1 MVGNF
6 TNLTIDGKQHLQSGA
21 AMISKTKIYKR
32 LLAIILLCVSL
43 FSLFSC
49 TEQKVEGTKPFS
61 DLEAKYVSLVET
73 RSVNERY
80 LLTDDEI
87 EELTAILHN
96 IVIYEPYE
104 PEEELLGYTHPMF
117 TVIKKDGTAFWIG
130 EYCDGVIDFNSTLYR
145 AKQAPLDDLSAFY
158 HKLIMQI
165 NVDKK
170 QSN

>member
-1 MVGNF
+1 MAGNF
-6 TNLTIDGKQHLQSGA
+6 TNLTIDGKQHLQCGA
-21 AMISKTKIYKR
+21 AMINKTKTYKK

-49 TEQKVEGTKPFS
+49 TEQKVEGTKPFP

-87 EELTAILHN
+87 EELTAILRN

-104 PEEELLGYTHPMF
+104 PEEELLGYTLR
-117 TVIKKDGTAFWIG
+117 
-130 EYCDGVIDFNSTLYR
+130 CL
-145 AKQAPLDDLSAFY
+145 PL
-158 HKLIMQI
+158 
-165 NVDKK
+165 
-170 QSN
+170 

>member
-1 MVGNF
+1 MAGNF

-21 AMISKTKIYKR
+21 ARSSKTKIYKR

-49 TEQKVEGTKPFS
+49 TEQKAEGTKPFS

-87 EELTAILHN
+87 EELTAILRD

-117 TVIKKDGTAFWIG
+117 TVIAEESRTHKVLK
-130 EYCDGVIDFNSTLYR
+130 YR
-145 AKQAPLDDLSAFY
+145 FSHL
-158 HKLIMQI
+158 HR
-165 NVDKK
+165 
-170 QSN
+170 